1 MKKKETRIE
10 TVETT
15 IGELIEA
22 ITQIACEGGRSEEEG
37 YKLASLTLENILNRN
52 AHTQKEVLDLLN

>member
-22 ITQIACEGGRSEEEG
+22 ITQIACEGGQSEEEG
-37 YKLASLTLENILNRN
+37 YKLASLTLESILNRN
-52 AHTQKEVLDLLN
+52 VNTQKEVFDLLN